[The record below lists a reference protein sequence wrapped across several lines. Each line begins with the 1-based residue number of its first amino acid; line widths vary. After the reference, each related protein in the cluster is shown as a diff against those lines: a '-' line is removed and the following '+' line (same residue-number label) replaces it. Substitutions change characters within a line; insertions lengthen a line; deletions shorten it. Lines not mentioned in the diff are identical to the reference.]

1 MTARTSAT
9 TVATLLRQSSAKC
22 ELRSILQVGT
32 RPTAAVVRAAPSTT
46 TLAAP
51 GNLNSLRSLH
61 TTPVWLKKKGREE
74 KEQARGRPAP
84 DAGSS
89 SGSSKNSS
97 NNASSGASASQHP
110 TPTPEEVLDFA
121 DVNSRLTK
129 LASHANESLKKIKMG
144 GRFNPDLI
152 GSVKVQPDRK
162 ESSESYPLREL
173 ASVIPKGGRTISIL
187 VHEAANIKPIMSAV
201 QAHRDFNQQPQRS
214 PDNELEL
221 ILKVEPEKREDVAK
235 RIKAICH
242 DWRERIR
249 DVRQRRDKLH
259 AAWKKDGSLL
269 PDAKRK
275 ADTELDKVIKAEVA
289 KVDAAEKE
297 TTKATESK

>member
-1 MTARTSAT
+1 MAARTSAT
-9 TVATLLRQSSAKC
+9 TVAALLRQGSATC
-22 ELRSILQVGT
+22 ELQSILQVGT
-32 RPTAAVVRAAPSTT
+32 RPTAASAATRAATSAISVTT
-46 TLAAP
+46 TP
-51 GNLNSLRSLH
+51 RNLSHYRSLH

-74 KEQARGRPAP
+74 KEQVRARPAA
-84 DAGSS
+84 DSGNSTSGGGGSS
-89 SGSSKNSS
+89 
-97 NNASSGASASQHP
+97 SQHP
-110 TPTPEEVLDFA
+110 TPTPEEALDFA
-121 DVNSRLTK
+121 DVHSRLTK
-129 LASHANESLKKIKMG
+129 LASHANESLKKLKTG

-162 ESSESYPLREL
+162 ESSVSYPIREL
-173 ASVIPKGGRTISIL
+173 ASVIPKGGRTISLL
-187 VHEAANIKPIMSAV
+187 VHEAAYIKPIMSAV

-221 ILKVEPEKREDVAK
+221 ILKVEPEKREDLAK
-235 RIKAICH
+235 RVKAICH

-259 AAWKKDGSLL
+259 AAWKKDGSML

-297 TTKATESK
+297 TMKAAESK

>member
-1 MTARTSAT
+1 M
-9 TVATLLRQSSAKC
+9 
-22 ELRSILQVGT
+22 
-32 RPTAAVVRAAPSTT
+32 VRAATSASTLT
-46 TLAAP
+46 TP
-51 GNLNSLRSLH
+51 RNLNHLRSLH
-61 TTPVWLKKKGREE
+61 TTPVWLKKKSRED
-74 KEQARGRPAP
+74 KEQARASRHAP

-89 SGSSKNSS
+89 SSGSSKSNHAYSS
-97 NNASSGASASQHP
+97 TSASQRP
-110 TPTPEEVLDFA
+110 TPTAEDVLDFA
-121 DVNSRLTK
+121 DVESRLAK
-129 LASHANESLKKIKMG
+129 LSSNANESLKKIKSG

-152 GSVKVQPDRK
+152 GAVKVQPDRK
-162 ESSESYPLREL
+162 DAVSYPIREL

-187 VHEAANIKPIMSAV
+187 VHEAVNIKPIMSAV
-201 QAHRDFNQQPQRS
+201 QSHRDFNQQPQRS

-221 ILKVEPEKREDVAK
+221 ILKVEAESREDVAK

-297 TTKATESK
+297 TTKATESR

>member
-1 MTARTSAT
+1 MTARTSVT
-9 TVATLLRQSSAKC
+9 TVAALLRQSSAPC
-22 ELRSILQVGT
+22 ELRSI
-32 RPTAAVVRAAPSTT
+32 AATPAIPIATT
-46 TLAAP
+46 P
-51 GNLNSLRSLH
+51 RNLSQCRSLH
-61 TTPVWLKKKGREE
+61 TTPIWLKKKGREE
-74 KEQARGRPAP
+74 KEQARARPAA
-84 DAGSS
+84 DSGNS
-89 SGSSKNSS
+89 SGSSTSGGGGSS
-97 NNASSGASASQHP
+97 SQHP
-110 TPTPEEVLDFA
+110 TPTPEEALDFA
-121 DVNSRLTK
+121 DVHSRLTK
-129 LASHANESLKKIKMG
+129 LASHANESLKKIKSG

-162 ESSESYPLREL
+162 ESSVSYPIREL
-173 ASVIPKGGRTISIL
+173 ASVIPKGGRTISLL
-187 VHEAANIKPIMSAV
+187 VHEAAYIKPIMSAV

-221 ILKVEPEKREDVAK
+221 ILKVEPEKREDLAK
-235 RIKAICH
+235 RVKAICH

-259 AAWKKDGSLL
+259 AAWKKDGSML

-297 TTKATESK
+297 TMKAAESK